1 MPSHAG
7 PNTSSESNIV
17 FSYDIGDT
25 SNSYRGEPTT
35 NMWGIESGTNVN
47 NRSSWSMPYAYNG
60 AITDSVYLLGT
71 WNGNR
76 IWEVLHTAGTSGYA
90 GFDSWRLCVNQP
102 TAGNTIY
109 NTTRRVAI
117 KICIL
122 EGSITDLAL
131 HTGGG
136 NGGHDGSNWT
146 PIPESQVP
154 RDCPRKTGWYQFLAD
169 GSWASNSVGHCVGL
183 AFISYNRVRILT
195 TEPMYY
201 PSNKLI
207 PFTGYQRSA
216 TQGLLPLISNTS
228 INLSSVSFNSN
239 AQIVYDGTD
248 DRIDLGNLGTIGT
261 TYTIEC
267 IFNSSAVTSYRNIF
281 DMNYET
287 YNPTTGNV
295 GPRLEQTSGAG
306 INMLWSGVTNNN
318 SLYNSTTPI
327 PISANTNYHMV
338 FTQDGSN
345 GSIYLNGVYRNQAAN
360 TQGYIQTFADANLG
374 RGFSLAGDRYF
385 IGTLPV
391 FKIYNTSLSANQ
403 VKQNYQ
409 QYKTR
414 FNLS

>member
-1 MPSHAG
+1 MPTHAG
-7 PNTSSESNIV
+7 PNTASESNIV

-60 AITDSVYLLGT
+60 AITDSVYSLGT

-90 GFDSWRLCVNQP
+90 GFESWRLCVNQP

-131 HTGGG
+131 HSGGG
-136 NGGHDGSNWT
+136 NSGHDGSNWT

-201 PSNKLI
+201 PSDHLI

-216 TQGLLPLISNTS
+216 TQGLLPLINNPT
-228 INLSSVSFNSN
+228 INLSSVSFDSN
-239 AQIVYDGTD
+239 AQIIWDGTD
-248 DRIDLGNLGTIGT
+248 DTISINSYPAIELVDNVSIEYVYMRLSTDPVLDVIANKYHNTGWELFCQTGATFALAGRNGDGTYYATTNPAYTIQNNQYYHLVAIKDGFSWRLYVNGQLYSYLTAGTIGT
-261 TYTIEC
+261 WS
-267 IFNSSAVTSYRNIF
+267 NSGILQIGG
-281 DMNYET
+281 E
-287 YNPTTGNV
+287 G
-295 GPRLEQTSGAG
+295 SGYYPH
-306 INMLWSGVTNNN
+306 MKL
-318 SLYNSTTPI
+318 PI
-327 PISANTNYHMV
+327 
-338 FTQDGSN
+338 
-345 GSIYLNGVYRNQAAN
+345 
-360 TQGYIQTFADANLG
+360 
-374 RGFSLAGDRYF
+374 
-385 IGTLPV
+385 
-391 FKIYNTSLSANQ
+391 FKIYNTALSADQ
-403 VKQNYQ
+403 VQQNYR
-409 QYKTR
+409 QYKSR